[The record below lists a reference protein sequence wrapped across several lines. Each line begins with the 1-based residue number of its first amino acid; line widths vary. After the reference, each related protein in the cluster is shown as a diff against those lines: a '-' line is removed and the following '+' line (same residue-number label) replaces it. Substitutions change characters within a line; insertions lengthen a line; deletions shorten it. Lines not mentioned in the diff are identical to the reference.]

1 MEITNTINLFDIT
14 IQVTRVS
21 FNIHRSRI
29 LELTPMLG
37 CEKQKTHEPLPVSY
51 SVDSILFY
59 FFYARCSN
67 FTTQQWQ
74 LSCISNKH
82 IHHSNYF
89 VYTCR

>member
-1 MEITNTINLFDIT
+1 MEKTNTINLFDIT
-14 IQVTRVS
+14 IQVTCIS

-51 SVDSILFY
+51 SVDSKLFK

-74 LSCISNKH
+74 ISCISNKH